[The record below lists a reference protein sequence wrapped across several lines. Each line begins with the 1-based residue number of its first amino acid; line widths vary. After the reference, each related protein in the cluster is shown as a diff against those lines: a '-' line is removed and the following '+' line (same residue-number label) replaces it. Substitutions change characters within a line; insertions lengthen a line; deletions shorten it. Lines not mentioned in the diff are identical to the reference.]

1 MNLKTLSTLLFIV
14 LSLSIAT
21 LAQKPSNAQLGK
33 VTYMEGKAELIAA
46 DQVVTPVTINTLVYG
61 NQSIKTAGKSMVEI
75 SWSNGSKTTIEP
87 LSNYS
92 IGELYS
98 QSGGQAL
105 AQSESVF
112 AGFKKAFRAAG
123 ESKRVETGGIRRS
136 KGTVD
141 SMPALDQL
149 YWKEDKEITFDE
161 ASAFYDKGDFV
172 KAVWAFKTF
181 LDQKPMNEMAKYAT
195 FALGHSYLR
204 INNQAKAR
212 ELFEQFVVK
221 YSNDELRTQAEAV
234 LAKFPAVH

>member
-1 MNLKTLSTLLFIV
+1 MKSKTLWTLLIAMMSI
-14 LSLSIAT
+14 SLVSF
-21 LAQKPSNAQLGK
+21 AQKPTAAQLGK
-33 VTYMEGKAELIAA
+33 VTYMEGKAEVLTGQAS
-46 DQVVTPVTINTLVYG
+46 TPVSINSLLYA
-61 NQSIKTAGKSMVEI
+61 NQSIKTAAKSMVEI
-75 SWSNGSKTTIEP
+75 SWSNGSKTTVEP
-87 LSNYS
+87 LSSYS
-92 IGELYS
+92 VSELYS

-112 AGFKKAFRAAG
+112 AGFKKAFQAAG
-123 ESKRVETGGIRRS
+123 ESKRVEAGGIRRS
-136 KGTVD
+136 KSKVD
-141 SMPALDQL
+141 SLPAIDQL

-161 ASAFYDKGDFV
+161 ASAFYDKGDYV

-204 INNQAKAR
+204 INNQVKAR
-212 ELFEQFVVK
+212 ELFEQFILK